1 MALVFDFESG
11 LKVYFFLRIHF
22 AFSRQLQNKT
32 CDLFHYHL
40 VSWLSQALL
49 IVKVIKLEKI

>member
-22 AFSRQLQNKT
+22 AFSRRLQNKT
-32 CDLFHYHL
+32 CDLFQKHL
-40 VSWLSQALL
+40 VSWLSQALI
-49 IVKVIKLEKI
+49 IVKVIELEKI

>member
-1 MALVFDFESG
+1 MASVFDFESG

-22 AFSRQLQNKT
+22 AFSKRLLNKT

-40 VSWLSQALL
+40 ASWLSQALK
-49 IVKVIKLEKI
+49 IVRVKEPEKI